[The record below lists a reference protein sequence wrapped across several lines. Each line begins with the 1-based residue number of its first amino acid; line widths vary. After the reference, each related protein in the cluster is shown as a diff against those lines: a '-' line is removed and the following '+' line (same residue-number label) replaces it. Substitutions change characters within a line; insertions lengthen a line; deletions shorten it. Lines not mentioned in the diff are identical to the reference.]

1 MFPIYDVCLY
11 ITVSNYNKTQ
21 RVTKNNYGEESQG
34 ENPADFYAIWDNQI
48 IIIPFVDQ
56 RSDFC

>member
-1 MFPIYDVCLY
+1 MFQICDVCLY

-34 ENPADFYAIWDNQI
+34 EKTADFYAIWDNQI